1 MKKNYFKLK
10 LCTKKTIYKSIVALY
25 IFFLFLFSISVNAKN
40 SNSDKINS
48 AENTATLIL
57 VSGTAFEYK
66 TQTFGSSKIIVK
78 NTEKNDFINQNTK
91 IFLSETALILHK
103 KIISNVKT
111 LIKSNSSEKRDFNNK
126 KAIITS
132 EKYTKEYCSFISPL
146 KDSERFFN

>member
-40 SNSDKINS
+40 SISDEINS

-103 KIISNVKT
+103 KIISNVK
-111 LIKSNSSEKRDFNNK
+111 SNSSEKRDFNNK

-132 EKYTKEYCSFISPL
+132 EKYTKEYCTFISPL
-146 KDSERFFN
+146 KNSETFF

>member
-48 AENTATLIL
+48 AEKTATLIL

-103 KIISNVKT
+103 KIISNVK
-111 LIKSNSSEKRDFNNK
+111 SNSSEKEILTIK

-132 EKYTKEYCSFISPL
+132 EKYTKEYCTFISPL

>member
-48 AENTATLIL
+48 AEKTATLIL

-103 KIISNVKT
+103 KIISNVK
-111 LIKSNSSEKRDFNNK
+111 SNSSEKEILTIK

-132 EKYTKEYCSFISPL
+132 EKYTKEYCTFISPL
-146 KDSERFFN
+146 KNSETFF

>member
-40 SNSDKINS
+40 SISDEINS
-48 AENTATLIL
+48 AEKTATLIL

-91 IFLSETALILHK
+91 ISLSETALILHK
-103 KIISNVKT
+103 KIISNV
-111 LIKSNSSEKRDFNNK
+111 KSNSSEKRDFNNK

-132 EKYTKEYCSFISPL
+132 EKYTKEYCTFISPL

>member
-40 SNSDKINS
+40 SISDEINS

-103 KIISNVKT
+103 KIISNVK
-111 LIKSNSSEKRDFNNK
+111 SNSSEKEILTIK

-132 EKYTKEYCSFISPL
+132 EKYTKEYCTFISPL

>member
-40 SNSDKINS
+40 SISDEINS
-48 AENTATLIL
+48 AEKTATLIL

-91 IFLSETALILHK
+91 ISLSETALILHK
-103 KIISNVKT
+103 KIISNV
-111 LIKSNSSEKRDFNNK
+111 KSNSSEKRDFNNK

>member
-40 SNSDKINS
+40 SISDEINS

-103 KIISNVKT
+103 KIISNVK
-111 LIKSNSSEKRDFNNK
+111 SNSSEKEILTIK

-132 EKYTKEYCSFISPL
+132 EKYTKEYCTFISPL
-146 KDSERFFN
+146 KNSETFF

>member
-40 SNSDKINS
+40 SISDEINS
-48 AENTATLIL
+48 AEKTATLIL

-103 KIISNVKT
+103 KIISNVK
-111 LIKSNSSEKRDFNNK
+111 SNSSEKRDFNNK

>member
-48 AENTATLIL
+48 AEKTATLIL

-103 KIISNVKT
+103 KIISNVK
-111 LIKSNSSEKRDFNNK
+111 SNSSEKEILTIK

-146 KDSERFFN
+146 KNSERFFN

>member
-40 SNSDKINS
+40 SISDEINS
-48 AENTATLIL
+48 AEKTATLIL

-91 IFLSETALILHK
+91 ISLSETALILHK
-103 KIISNVKT
+103 KIISNVK
-111 LIKSNSSEKRDFNNK
+111 SNSSEKEILTIK

-132 EKYTKEYCSFISPL
+132 EKYTKEYCTFISPL

>member
-103 KIISNVKT
+103 KIISNVK
-111 LIKSNSSEKRDFNNK
+111 SNSSEKEILTIK

-132 EKYTKEYCSFISPL
+132 EKYTKEYCTFISPL
-146 KDSERFFN
+146 KNSETFF

>member
-40 SNSDKINS
+40 SISDEINS
-48 AENTATLIL
+48 AEKTATLIL

-103 KIISNVKT
+103 KIISNVK
-111 LIKSNSSEKRDFNNK
+111 SNSSEKEILTIK

-132 EKYTKEYCSFISPL
+132 EKYTKEYCTFISPL
-146 KDSERFFN
+146 KNSETFF

>member
-40 SNSDKINS
+40 SISDEINS
-48 AENTATLIL
+48 AEKTATLIL

-103 KIISNVKT
+103 KIISNVKN
-111 LIKSNSSEKRDFNNK
+111 LILQKKEILTIK

-132 EKYTKEYCSFISPL
+132 EKYTKEYCTFISPL
-146 KDSERFFN
+146 KNSETFF